1 MSPTIKSSDR
11 IGELKIGIAAARFNS
26 HITNSMF
33 DRCHKR
39 LLDLGVA
46 KGNITVARVPGSFE
60 LPYAI
65 KSLIVNNDLN
75 AAIALGAV
83 IKGQTSHFLF
93 ISQAV
98 SQGLSTVSIETS
110 VPVIFGVLT
119 TDNTEQAL
127 ARIKMAVGY
136 AESAVEMG
144 SKIFDP

>member
-11 IGELKIGIAAARFNS
+11 IGELKIGIAVARFNS

-39 LLDLGVA
+39 LLDLGVT

-83 IKGQTSHFLF
+83 IKGQTSHFMF

-98 SQGLSTVSIETS
+98 SQGLSNIAIETS
-110 VPVIFGVLT
+110 TPVIFGVLT

-127 ARIKMAVGY
+127 ARIEMAVGY